1 MTRHVGKSVFNT
13 TPMLKDKLVQRL
25 ATPVKPLALQARVM
39 TPAEWKFVQE
49 LCAGD
54 GAISAKEAAIRAGW
68 KPDQAGAAARRMTDP
83 DKAPHVVA
91 AIQEFRAELAAK
103 YGTTFE
109 RHMRDLQR
117 IRDAAMDAGNFGAAV
132 TAEYRRGQA
141 LGTIYIER
149 KEIRVGLIDSMS
161 KEEVMRKLKEI
172 QQVYGGTDVPAI
184 AQGSIIDM
192 TPEEI
197 AVAKTPPPTIAEEMK
212 ADERE
217 RRIAAEEARR
227 ESKRQHGRD
236 LLTKIHGATRAA
248 ELRPDLFEGGGVR
261 YGEREGHPDD
271 ASGAD
276 SGGGELSSADDRN
289 GLSELRFG
297 TDAPTGDE
305 EDLAS

>member
-1 MTRHVGKSVFNT
+1 MTRHVGKSVFNM
-13 TPMLKDKLVQRL
+13 TPTLKDKLLERL
-25 ATPVKPLALQARVM
+25 ATPVKPLALQAKVM

-54 GAISAKEAAIRAGW
+54 GAISPKEAAIRAGW
-68 KPDQAGAAARRMTDP
+68 KPEQAGTAARRMTDP
-83 DKAPHVVA
+83 AKAPHVVA

-161 KEEVMRKLKEI
+161 KEDVMRRLNEI
-172 QQVYGGTDVPAI
+172 QQLYGGSGVPAI

-192 TPEEI
+192 TAEEI

-212 ADERE
+212 TDERE
-217 RRIAAEEARR
+217 RRIAAEKARR

-236 LLTKIHGATRAA
+236 LLTKIHGPERAA

-261 YGEREGHPDD
+261 YGEHQDHPDGGGEPD
-271 ASGAD
+271 T
-276 SGGGELSSADDRN
+276 GGGELSSADDRN

-297 TDAPTGDE
+297 TDAPVGDE

>member
-1 MTRHVGKSVFNT
+1 MTPT
-13 TPMLKDKLVQRL
+13 LKDKLLERL

-39 TPAEWKFVQE
+39 SPAEWKFVQE
-49 LCAGD
+49 LCSQD
-54 GAISAKEAAIRAGW
+54 GAITPKEAAIRAGW
-68 KPDQAGAAARRMTDP
+68 KPEQAGTAARRMTDP
-83 DKAPHVVA
+83 AKAPHVVA

-161 KEEVMRKLKEI
+161 KEDVMRRLNEI
-172 QQVYGGTDVPAI
+172 QQLYGGSGVPAI

-212 ADERE
+212 TDERE

-227 ESKRQHGRD
+227 ERKRQHGRD
-236 LLTKIHGATRAA
+236 LLTKIHGAARAA

-261 YGEREGHPDD
+261 YGEREGHPD
-271 ASGAD
+271 
-276 SGGGELSSADDRN
+276 GGGDRK
-289 GLSELRFG
+289 SVV
-297 TDAPTGDE
+297 
-305 EDLAS
+305 

>member
-1 MTRHVGKSVFNT
+1 MTRQVGKSVLNM
-13 TPMLKDKLVQRL
+13 TPMLKDKLLERL

-39 TPAEWKFVQE
+39 SPAEWKFVQE
-49 LCAGD
+49 LCSQD
-54 GAISAKEAAIRAGW
+54 GAITPKEAAIRAGW
-68 KPDQAGAAARRMTDP
+68 KPEQAGTAARRMTDP
-83 DKAPHVVA
+83 AKAPHVVA

-161 KEEVMRKLKEI
+161 KEDVMRRLTEI
-172 QQVYGGTDVPAI
+172 QQLYGGTGVPPI

-192 TPEEI
+192 TAEEI

-212 ADERE
+212 NDERE
-217 RRIAAEEARR
+217 RRIIAEEDRR
-227 ESKRQHGRD
+227 ERKRQRGRD
-236 LLTKIHGATRAA
+236 LLTRIHGAARAA

-261 YGEREGHPDD
+261 YGEREGHPDEVGEPD
-271 ASGAD
+271 A
-276 SGGGELSSADDRN
+276 GGSELSLADD
-289 GLSELRFG
+289 GDAMPDVHFSA
-297 TDAPTGDE
+297 DAPTGDD
-305 EDLAS
+305 EDLGG